1 MRSKKQ
7 YTCISHRNVLNIKS
21 PGQCCP
27 EKGPPR
33 RAAEPWGGVHRLF
46 AWREGQ
52 RMQWLEWI
60 CLYLDVSLELWT
72 IYLFVY
78 LFIYFCFLLTL
89 ATAHLPPPFFSFQ
102 LRKLE
107 KSRDFKRVVWM
118 KVAWPRNMYKTTL
131 LFCCSHLLLPPCL
144 LLWLQVWS
152 LNAVVCMSVL
162 GGSTQVENNAS
173 EVASQ
178 WAHVI

>member
-1 MRSKKQ
+1 MLPWERATKGSSGALRRCSQAICMEGRTKNAVTGMNLPLPWRQ
-7 YTCISHRNVLNIKS
+7 SRTLNY
-21 PGQCCP
+21 
-27 EKGPPR
+27 
-33 RAAEPWGGVHRLF
+33 LF
-46 AWREGQ
+46 
-52 RMQWLEWI
+52 I
-60 CLYLDVSLELWT
+60 CLF
-72 IYLFVY
+72 IYLF
-78 LFIYFCFLLTL
+78 LFSPNPGYS
-89 ATAHLPPPFFSFQ
+89 PPPPFFFSFQ